1 MKQLGNISI
10 EKSGKDVDWTYDSV
24 IVTLYS
30 IESSDKTVVLRYN
43 ID

>member
-10 EKSGKDVDWTYDSV
+10 EKSGKDVDLTYDSF

-30 IESSDKTVVLRYN
+30 IESPDKTVVLRYN